1 MRQEE
6 WIKNMGSSAGYCWKE
21 KGIFGDG
28 SCPELAHLIHCR
40 RCPVYAAVGRQHLD
54 QEMPGGFLEE
64 RTSVMA
70 QPKELVRLDTISVMV
85 FRLSGECFAL
95 KTIFFQEAAEPV
107 RYHTLP
113 LKVNRVFRGIANING
128 ELLLCL
134 SIAHLLEL
142 TFDSP
147 GDSAPVTYE
156 RMLVVGRDGQR
167 FVFPVEQILGVHRIA
182 LEDLGEV
189 PATLSRSAR
198 ALTRGIFLLNGRPVG
213 LLDEDRLFPAMTR
226 SLNQ

>member
-1 MRQEE
+1 MNN
-6 WIKNMGSSAGYCWKE
+6 NMGNATGFCWKE

-40 RCPVYAAVGRQHLD
+40 RCPVYAAAGRRHLD
-54 QEMPGGFLEE
+54 RELPSGYQEE
-64 RTSVMA
+64 RTKVMAMPKETAKLGTLSVMA
-70 QPKELVRLDTISVMV
+70 
-85 FRLSGECFAL
+85 FRLSEERFAL
-95 KTIFFQEAAEPV
+95 KTIFFEEAAEPSPI
-107 RYHTLP
+107 HTLP

-134 SIAHLLEL
+134 SIADLLEL
-142 TFDSP
+142 TLDAQENASP
-147 GDSAPVTYE
+147 VVYE

-167 FVFPVEQILGVHRIA
+167 FVFPVEQILGVHRVA
-182 LEDLGEV
+182 PEDLGEV

-198 ALTRGIFLLNGRPVG
+198 SLTRGIFQLNGHHVG
-213 LLDEDRLFPAMTR
+213 LLDEDRLFPAMNR